1 MTTICADDQRLLDA
15 LLRNDFL
22 TFAQRVFRELNPGR
36 PFHVG
41 WHHEAITNLVDVAA
55 ISRDYD
61 RVIINLPPRSAKS
74 TIVSVALPAFL
85 LGRDPTRRIIVVS
98 YNQDLSNLFSRQ
110 TRQVMQ
116 SAWYRRLFP
125 STHIPLRAAESQ
137 FFTTAGGFRMAT
149 STGGT
154 FTGRG
159 GDLIIIDDPLKAE
172 DAYSEV
178 ARDAL
183 LEWATHTLFTRLDDK
198 TQGAILLVQQRL
210 HEDDL
215 SGHMERTGEW
225 LSLSLPAIAVKDEDI
240 ILSRNPLRIHRRR
253 IGDLLDPEREPMSVL
268 DGLKRDMGSAYF
280 NAQYQQAPLPPDG
293 EVVKISWFRTYDELP
308 DGGQLIF
315 SVDTA
320 SKAGL
325 TNDWSVIS
333 VWRVVENRAFLFYQW
348 RRRVEY
354 PDLKNSLSEL
364 ARMMTPDV
372 ILIEDKSNGIGLI
385 QDLRA
390 LREGFPVVAYDPGTL
405 NKESRMRIQSAKIE
419 GGLVFLPKE
428 APWLEEFLNEFRRFP
443 HGVHD
448 DQIDAL
454 SQLLDYKFGGDLG
467 ELLIGHFT
475 Y

>member
-1 MTTICADDQRLLDA
+1 MSAGDVRLLEA

-41 WHHEAITNLVDVAA
+41 WHHEAIAYLLEVSAVTGE
-55 ISRDYD
+55 ID

-74 TIVSVALPAFL
+74 TIVSVALPAYL

-98 YNQDLSNLFSRQ
+98 YNQDLANLFSRQ

-116 SAWYRRLFP
+116 SVWYRRLFP
-125 STHIPLRAAESQ
+125 STRIPTRAAEAQ
-137 FFTTAGGFRMAT
+137 FYTSAGGFRMAT

-154 FTGRG
+154 FTDRG

-172 DAYSEV
+172 DAYSEA

-183 LEWATHTLFTRLDDK
+183 LEWATTTLFTRLDDK
-198 TQGAILLVQQRL
+198 TRGAILLVQQRL

-215 SGHMERTGEW
+215 SGHMLRTGEW
-225 LSLSLPAIAVKDEDI
+225 LSLSLPAIAEKDEWI
-240 ILSRNPLRIHRRR
+240 TLSRNPLRHHPRRV
-253 IGDLLDPEREPMSVL
+253 GDLLDPVREPMSVL
-268 DGLKRDMGSAYF
+268 NGLKRDMGSAAF
-280 NAQYQQAPLPPDG
+280 SAQYQQAPLPPDG
-293 EVVKISWFRTYDELP
+293 DVVKVGWFRTYDDLP
-308 DGGQLIF
+308 DGGERMF

-325 TNDWSVIS
+325 KNDWSVIS
-333 VWRVVENRAFLFYQW
+333 VWRVVEHRFYLEYVW

-354 PDLKNSLSEL
+354 PDLKNSLVEL
-364 ARMMTPDV
+364 ARELRPDV
-372 ILIEDKSNGIGLI
+372 ILIEDKGNGIGLI
-385 QDLRA
+385 QDLKSMA
-390 LREGFPVVAYDPGTL
+390 EGFPVIAYDPGAL

-419 GGLVFLPKE
+419 GGLVFLPPA
-428 APWLEEFLNEFRRFP
+428 APWLEDFLNEVRRFP
-443 HGVHD
+443 NAVHD

-454 SQLLDYKFGGDLG
+454 SQLLDYKFSRDVGS
-467 ELLIGHFT
+467 LIIGR
-475 Y
+475 YRW